1 MYLSDSVDRPHPVRQ
16 RRRFPRLQIQ
26 CRARIRI
33 GTRQYAG
40 YIHNIS
46 QGGAKLRTVS
56 PIGRPGKVILRLPDL
71 PPLRC
76 RLRWTDSY
84 NAGVAFELKLS
95 RDDLL
100 RWARERSA
108 VGPNYFLEAEI
119 IPDAQLIAEQG
130 PCAL

>member
-1 MYLSDSVDRPHPVRQ
+1 MYLSDPIDRMQSARQ
-16 RRRFPRLQIQ
+16 RRQFPRFQVQ

-46 QGGAKLRTVS
+46 QGGARLRTIS
-56 PIGRPGKVILRLPDL
+56 PIGKLGKVILRLPDL

-95 RDDLL
+95 REEFL
-100 RWARERSA
+100 RWAKERSSFES
-108 VGPNYFLEAEI
+108 NDMLEAEI
-119 IPDAQLIAEQG
+119 TAE
-130 PCAL
+130 PTVVA